1 MNRLLT
7 VSTAL
12 LSLHVPVPGQQPLGA
27 EDIPMS
33 AAAAEEARRFRELKV
48 SKFVVNKRVRKLT
61 KKLVWHTK
69 LDRALAASKRSGKPL
84 VWIQA
89 LGRLTGYV

>member
-7 VSTAL
+7 VSTVL

>member
-7 VSTAL
+7 VSTVL
-12 LSLHVPVPGQQPLGA
+12 LSLHVPIPGQQPLGA

>member
-7 VSTAL
+7 VSTVL
-12 LSLHVPVPGQQPLGA
+12 LSLHVPIPGQQPLGA

-33 AAAAEEARRFRELKV
+33 AAAAEAAQRFRELKV
-48 SKFVVNKRVRKLT
+48 SKLVVKKRVRKLT
-61 KKLVWHTK
+61 KELVWHTK

-84 VWIQA
+84 VWIHA
-89 LGRLTGYV
+89 LGKLTGYV

>member
-7 VSTAL
+7 VSTVL

-61 KKLVWHTK
+61 KKL
-69 LDRALAASKRSGKPL
+69 DRALAASKRSGKPL